1 MVKCNLNIDQLFD
14 SVAKECGIKTIV
26 RTTRDFIE
34 AQCGLLIKEECP
46 VLLIELTRVPV
57 TALNYGQLSESFDI
71 YIFTLE
77 MEKDRLILDGDLRQ
91 LMVDYTLKLNSLRE
105 KIRKYGVNI
114 TYTNMIE
121 GQNAISRWALD
132 RMNYGVSATM
142 TINYDKR
149 RQYTRCS

>member
-14 SVAKECGIKTIV
+14 SIAKECGIKTIV

-34 AQCGLLIKEECP
+34 DQCGLLIKEECP

-57 TALNYGQLSESFDI
+57 TASNYGQLSESFDI

-77 MEKDRLILDGDLRQ
+77 MEKDRLILDGELRQ
-91 LMVDYTLKLNSLRE
+91 LMINYTIKLNSLRE

-149 RQYTRCS
+149 RQYTRCN

>member
-57 TALNYGQLSESFDI
+57 TPLNYGQLSESFDI

-77 MEKDRLILDGDLRQ
+77 MEKDRLILDGKLRQ
-91 LMVDYTLKLNSLRE
+91 LMFDYTLKLNSLRE